1 VNKVVIVG
9 RPNVGKSTLFNRL
22 VGRRLSIVHDVPGI
36 TRDALEAI
44 VHWKD
49 KSFWVVDTGGLL
61 EDKDYI
67 AQEIRKRVQEL
78 LNQAS
83 VILFMVDGKEG
94 ITHADRAV
102 AELLYPH
109 REKVFLVVNK
119 MDVKKA
125 KENLYDFYSLGF
137 EKVYPIS
144 AQHGKGVGELL
155 DDVVSMLPEEEEVA
169 QREGLRLSF
178 VGRPN
183 VGKSSL
189 VNAVLGSDRVIVS
202 PIPGTTRDAVEVYF
216 EYKGNPLILV
226 DTAGIRRP
234 SKVEY
239 GVEFFSVGR
248 SIKAIEMSDVVC
260 LVVDL
265 SEGVVHQ
272 DQRIGGLIAR
282 RYKGCVIV
290 GNKFDL
296 INSTEEE
303 TKEYL
308 RKRLSFLDYAPIVL
322 TVATEGKGVR
332 ELLDNVLLVYQ
343 DYCKQHK
350 TSFVNRCVE
359 KVLSEKAPP
368 GRIKVYYAYQEST
381 KPPTFVLYTND
392 PEEWKSHYKKFFE
405 RRLRECTNIKHAPI
419 RLILRSREE

>member
-1 VNKVVIVG
+1 
-9 RPNVGKSTLFNRL
+9 
-22 VGRRLSIVHDVPGI
+22 
-36 TRDALEAI
+36 
-44 VHWKD
+44 
-49 KSFWVVDTGGLL
+49 
-61 EDKDYI
+61 
-67 AQEIRKRVQEL
+67 
-78 LNQAS
+78 
-83 VILFMVDGKEG
+83 
-94 ITHADRAV
+94 
-102 AELLYPH
+102 
-109 REKVFLVVNK
+109 
-119 MDVKKA
+119 
-125 KENLYDFYSLGF
+125 
-137 EKVYPIS
+137 
-144 AQHGKGVGELL
+144 
-155 DDVVSMLPEEEEVA
+155 
-169 QREGLRLSF
+169 
-178 VGRPN
+178 
-183 VGKSSL
+183 

-248 SIKAIEMSDVVC
+248 SIMAIEMSDVVC

-282 RYKGCVIV
+282 RYKGCVVV

-303 TKEYL
+303 VKEYL

-392 PEEWKSHYKKFFE
+392 PEEWKSPYKKFFE

>member
-1 VNKVVIVG
+1 MKVVIVG

-22 VGRRLSIVHDVPGI
+22 VGKRLSIVHNMPGI
-36 TRDALEAI
+36 TRDALEATA
-44 VHWKD
+44 HWKG
-49 KSFWVVDTGGLL
+49 KSFQVVDTGGLL
-61 EDKDYI
+61 EDKDQI
-67 AQEIRKRVQEL
+67 AQEVRKKVQEI

-83 VILFMVDGKEG
+83 VILFVVDGKEG
-94 ITHADRAV
+94 LTHADRSV
-102 AELLYPH
+102 AELLYQR
-109 REKVFLVVNK
+109 REKVLLVVNK
-119 MDVKKA
+119 MDVKSA

-155 DDVVSMLPEEEEVA
+155 DHIVSMLVEGEVI

-216 EYKGNPLILV
+216 EYEGEPLILV

-272 DQRIGGLIAR
+272 DQKIGGLIAR
-282 RYKGCVIV
+282 RHKGCVVV

-296 INSTEEE
+296 ISSTQEEV
-303 TKEYL
+303 KRLL
-308 RKRLSFLDYAPIVL
+308 RQRLSFLDYAPIVL
-322 TVATEGKGVR
+322 TVAPKGEGVK
-332 ELLDNVLLVYQ
+332 ELLNSVLLVYK

-350 TSFVNRCVE
+350 TSFINRCVE
-359 KVLSEKAPP
+359 KVLLEKAPP
-368 GRIKVYYAYQEST
+368 GRIKVYYAYQERT
-381 KPPTFVLYTND
+381 KPPTFVLYTNN
-392 PEEWKSHYKKFFE
+392 PEEWKENYRRFFE
-405 RRLRECTNIKHAPI
+405 RRLRECMNIKHAPI
-419 RLILRSREE
+419 KLILKAREE

>member
-9 RPNVGKSTLFNRL
+9 RPNVGKSTFFNRL
-22 VGRRLSIVHDVPGI
+22 VGKRLSIVHDMPGI

-44 VHWKD
+44 AHWKD

-67 AQEIRKRVQEL
+67 AQEIRKKVQEL

-83 VILFMVDGKEG
+83 VILFVVDGKEG
-94 ITHADRAV
+94 ITHSDRAV
-102 AELLYPH
+102 AELLYPY

-144 AQHGKGVGELL
+144 AQHGRGVGELL
-155 DDVVSMLPEEEEVA
+155 DDVVSMLPEGEVV

-189 VNAVLGSDRVIVS
+189 LNAVLGSDRVIVS

-234 SKVEY
+234 PKVEY

-290 GNKFDL
+290 GNKLDL

-303 TKEYL
+303 AKEYL

-332 ELLDNVLLVYQ
+332 ELLDSVLLVYQ
-343 DYCKQHK
+343 DYCRQHK

-368 GRIKVYYAYQEST
+368 GRIKVYYAYQEGT
-381 KPPTFVLYTND
+381 KPPTFVLHTND
-392 PEEWKSHYKKFFE
+392 LEEWKSHYKKFFE
-405 RRLRECTNIKHAPI
+405 RRLRECINIKHAPI

>member
-1 VNKVVIVG
+1 VIVG

-102 AELLYPH
+102 AELLYPY

-137 EKVYPIS
+137 ERVYPIS
-144 AQHGKGVGELL
+144 AQHGRGVGELL
-155 DDVVSMLPEEEEVA
+155 DDVVSMLPEEEVA

-296 INSTEEE
+296 VNSTEEE
-303 TKEYL
+303 VKEYL

-322 TVATEGKGVR
+322 TVATEGKGVK

-392 PEEWKSHYKKFFE
+392 PEQWKSHYKKFFE
-405 RRLRECTNIKHAPI
+405 RRLRECTNIKYAPI

>member
-125 KENLYDFYSLGF
+125 RENLYDFYSLGF
-137 EKVYPIS
+137 ERVYPIS

-155 DDVVSMLPEEEEVA
+155 DDVVSMLPEEEVA

-303 TKEYL
+303 VKEYL

-332 ELLDNVLLVYQ
+332 ELLDSVLLVYQ

-368 GRIKVYYAYQEST
+368 GRIKVYYAYQEGT

-405 RRLRECTNIKHAPI
+405 RRLRECTNIKYAPI

>member
-1 VNKVVIVG
+1 MNKVVIVG

-102 AELLYPH
+102 AELLYPY

-137 EKVYPIS
+137 ERVYPIS

-155 DDVVSMLPEEEEVA
+155 DDVVSMLPEEEVA

-282 RYKGCVIV
+282 RYKGCVVV

-303 TKEYL
+303 VKEYL

-405 RRLRECTNIKHAPI
+405 RRLRECTNIEHAPI

>member
-1 VNKVVIVG
+1 M
-9 RPNVGKSTLFNRL
+9 
-22 VGRRLSIVHDVPGI
+22 GRRLSIVHDMPGI

-102 AELLYPH
+102 AELLYPY

-137 EKVYPIS
+137 ERVYPIS

-155 DDVVSMLPEEEEVA
+155 DDVVSMLPEEEVA

-290 GNKFDL
+290 GNKLDL

-303 TKEYL
+303 VKEYL

-332 ELLDNVLLVYQ
+332 ELLDNVLLVYG

-359 KVLSEKAPP
+359 KILLEKAPP

-405 RRLRECTNIKHAPI
+405 RRLRECKIGRAHV
-419 RLILRSREE
+419 

>member
-22 VGRRLSIVHDVPGI
+22 VGKRLSIVHDVPGI

-83 VILFMVDGKEG
+83 AILFMVDGKEG

-102 AELLYPH
+102 AELLYPY

-155 DDVVSMLPEEEEVA
+155 DDMVSMLPEEEVA

-303 TKEYL
+303 VKEYL

-368 GRIKVYYAYQEST
+368 GRIKVYYAYQEGT

-405 RRLRECTNIKHAPI
+405 RSLRECTNIKHAPI

>member
-1 VNKVVIVG
+1 MNKVVIVG

-22 VGRRLSIVHDVPGI
+22 VGKRLSIVHDVPGI

-94 ITHADRAV
+94 ITHSDRAV

-155 DDVVSMLPEEEEVA
+155 DDVVSMLSEEEVA

-303 TKEYL
+303 VKEYL

-368 GRIKVYYAYQEST
+368 GRIKVYYAYQEGT

-419 RLILRSREE
+419 KLILRSREE

>member
-22 VGRRLSIVHDVPGI
+22 VGKRLSIVHDVPGI

-94 ITHADRAV
+94 ITHSDRAV

-155 DDVVSMLPEEEEVA
+155 DDVVSMLSEEEVA

-303 TKEYL
+303 VKEYL

-368 GRIKVYYAYQEST
+368 GRIKVYYAYQEGT

-419 RLILRSREE
+419 KLILRSREE

>member
-44 VHWKD
+44 AHWKD

-67 AQEIRKRVQEL
+67 AQEIRRRVQEL

-137 EKVYPIS
+137 ERVYPIS

-155 DDVVSMLPEEEEVA
+155 DDVVSMLPEEEVA

-216 EYKGNPLILV
+216 EYKGNPLTLV

-303 TKEYL
+303 VKEYL

-405 RRLRECTNIKHAPI
+405 RRLRECANIKHAPI

>member
-67 AQEIRKRVQEL
+67 AQEIRRKVQEL

-102 AELLYPH
+102 AELLYPY

-144 AQHGKGVGELL
+144 AQHGRGVGELL
-155 DDVVSMLPEEEEVA
+155 DDVVSMLPEEEEVT

-216 EYKGNPLILV
+216 EYKGNPMILV

-303 TKEYL
+303 VKEYL

>member
-1 VNKVVIVG
+1 MNKVVIVG

-102 AELLYPH
+102 AELLYPY

-137 EKVYPIS
+137 ERVYPIS
-144 AQHGKGVGELL
+144 AQHGRGVGELL
-155 DDVVSMLPEEEEVA
+155 DDVVSMLPEEEVA

-296 INSTEEE
+296 VNSTEEE
-303 TKEYL
+303 VKEYL

-322 TVATEGKGVR
+322 TVATEGKGVK

-392 PEEWKSHYKKFFE
+392 PEQWKSHYKKFFE
-405 RRLRECTNIKHAPI
+405 RRLRECTNIKYAPI

>member
-22 VGRRLSIVHDVPGI
+22 VGKRLSIVHDMPGI

-44 VHWKD
+44 AHWKE

-67 AQEIRKRVQEL
+67 TQEIRKKVQEL

-102 AELLYPH
+102 AELLYPY

-144 AQHGKGVGELL
+144 AQHGRGVGELL
-155 DDVVSMLPEEEEVA
+155 DDVVSMLPEEEVA

-202 PIPGTTRDAVEVYF
+202 PVPGTTRDAVEVYF

-303 TKEYL
+303 VKEYL

-332 ELLDNVLLVYQ
+332 ELLDNVLSVYQ

-368 GRIKVYYAYQEST
+368 GKIKVYYAYQEST

>member
-1 VNKVVIVG
+1 MNKVVIVG

-22 VGRRLSIVHDVPGI
+22 VGKRLSIVHDMPGI

-44 VHWKD
+44 AHWKD
-49 KSFWVVDTGGLL
+49 KSFWVIDTGGLL
-61 EDKDYI
+61 EDKDQI
-67 AQEIRKRVQEL
+67 IQEIRKKVQEL
-78 LNQAS
+78 LNKAS
-83 VILFMVDGKEG
+83 VILFVVDGKEG

-102 AELLYPH
+102 AEHLYPY

-119 MDVKKA
+119 MDVKSA

-155 DDVVSMLPEEEEVA
+155 DDVVSLLPEEEVA

-234 SKVEY
+234 FKVDY

-248 SIKAIEMSDVVC
+248 SIRAIEMSDLVC

-272 DQRIGGLIAR
+272 DQKIGGLIAR
-282 RYKGCVIV
+282 RHKGCVIV

-303 TKEYL
+303 AKEYL

-322 TVATEGKGVR
+322 TVATEGKGV
-332 ELLDNVLLVYQ
+332 
-343 DYCKQHK
+343 
-350 TSFVNRCVE
+350 
-359 KVLSEKAPP
+359 
-368 GRIKVYYAYQEST
+368 
-381 KPPTFVLYTND
+381 
-392 PEEWKSHYKKFFE
+392 
-405 RRLRECTNIKHAPI
+405 
-419 RLILRSREE
+419 

>member
-1 VNKVVIVG
+1 MNKVVIVG

-36 TRDALEAI
+36 TRDTLEAI

-102 AELLYPH
+102 AELLYPY

-125 KENLYDFYSLGF
+125 KENFYDFYSLGF
-137 EKVYPIS
+137 ERVYPIS

-155 DDVVSMLPEEEEVA
+155 DDVVSMLPEEEVV

-282 RYKGCVIV
+282 RYKGCVVV

-303 TKEYL
+303 VKEYL

-368 GRIKVYYAYQEST
+368 GRIKVYYAYQEGT
-381 KPPTFVLYTND
+381 KPPTFVLHTND

>member
-22 VGRRLSIVHDVPGI
+22 VGKRLSIVHDMPGI

-44 VHWKD
+44 AHWKD

-67 AQEIRKRVQEL
+67 AQEIRKKVQEL

-102 AELLYPH
+102 AELLYPY

-144 AQHGKGVGELL
+144 AQHGRGVGELL
-155 DDVVSMLPEEEEVA
+155 DDVVSMLSEEEVA

-303 TKEYL
+303 VKDYL

-368 GRIKVYYAYQEST
+368 GRIKVYYAYQEGT

-392 PEEWKSHYKKFFE
+392 PEEWKSHYKRFFE